1 MKRLL
6 MSVVILLGLV
16 GCGPGQFTVKQ
27 SDDRF
32 TENKNPL
39 LISEN
44 NRISSKSAQGGVY
57 VNDKGIYLNPFVE
70 KSKTTNQ
77 VIALGF
83 NVINKTDYNTMT
95 GDIDQLGLLNEVVF
109 RINDGQLIT
118 LRVAAA
124 ENTTPGTVSFNT
136 VARYASSDKSE
147 TGIVSISRSDYEK
160 LIGATAISFKIAGTK
175 RSRVYEEKDI
185 SSSFLPN
192 LRQFYQT
199 YVK

>member
-6 MSVVILLGLV
+6 VSVVILLGLM
-16 GCGPGQFTVKQ
+16 GCGAGQFTVKQ

-57 VNDKGIYLNPFVE
+57 VGDKGIYLNPFAE
-70 KSKTTNQ
+70 RNKTTNQ

-83 NVINKTDYNTMT
+83 NVINKTDYDTMS
-95 GDIDQLGLLNEVVF
+95 GDINQLGILKEVVF

-118 LRVAAA
+118 LKVAAA
-124 ENTTPGTVSFNT
+124 ENTTSSTG
-136 VARYASSDKSE
+136 YASSDKSE
-147 TGIVSISRSDYEK
+147 TGIVAISQSDYEK
-160 LIGATAISFKIAGTK
+160 LIGATAVSFKIIGTK

-185 SSSFLPN
+185 SSSFLQN

-199 YVK
+199 YVR

>member
-6 MSVVILLGLV
+6 VSVVILLGLM
-16 GCGPGQFTVKQ
+16 GCGAGQFTVKQ

-57 VNDKGIYLNPFVE
+57 VGDKGIYLNPFAE
-70 KSKTTNQ
+70 RNKTTNQ

-83 NVINKTDYNTMT
+83 NVINKTDYDTMS
-95 GDIDQLGLLNEVVF
+95 GDINQLGILKEVVF

-118 LRVAAA
+118 LKVAAA
-124 ENTTPGTVSFNT
+124 ENTTSSTVSFNT
-136 VARYASSDKSE
+136 
-147 TGIVSISRSDYEK
+147 
-160 LIGATAISFKIAGTK
+160 
-175 RSRVYEEKDI
+175 
-185 SSSFLPN
+185 
-192 LRQFYQT
+192 
-199 YVK
+199 

>member
-6 MSVVILLGLV
+6 VSVVILLGLM
-16 GCGPGQFTVKQ
+16 GCGAGQFTVKQ

-57 VNDKGIYLNPFVE
+57 VGDKGIYLNPFAE
-70 KSKTTNQ
+70 RNKTTNQ

-83 NVINKTDYNTMT
+83 NVINKTDYDTMS
-95 GDIDQLGLLNEVVF
+95 GDINQLGILKEVVF

-118 LRVAAA
+118 LKVAAA
-124 ENTTPGTVSFNT
+124 ENTTSSTVSFNT

-147 TGIVSISRSDYEK
+147 TGIVAISQSDYEK
-160 LIGATAISFKIAGTK
+160 LIGATAVSFKIIGTK

-185 SSSFLPN
+185 SSSFLQN

-199 YVK
+199 YVR